1 MVLCPPRREKKRS
14 QQQPPAHTH
23 KSSSWIVIAVAAGL
37 VVLAAAVLVLGVIW
51 VQKEHAPQPQEE
63 SSSTLYDYSDPTT
76 DEFWSNTLE
85 EDGGDRRAHMIIRFD
100 DNEGPSSSFQLD
112 EHCANATLKTTQEKG
127 EQHLLAFTG
136 NASCK
141 DQLEADFQATN
152 QTTNITV
159 AYDYP
164 IEAFRLHEPPP
175 QNVQTTITPK
185 YKYKK
190 QRKLLPLNS
199 GGRITPWGMKAIGLQ
214 NVTYGTHKKNV
225 TICIADTGI
234 DLAHPGFSFFAEN
247 SSSSFI
253 AGADAQRF
261 WESKPW
267 KWDEDTNGHG
277 TFVAG

>member
-1 MVLCPPRREKKRS
+1 MSR
-14 QQQPPAHTH
+14 QHTH
-23 KSSSWIVIAVAAGL
+23 KKSSWIVIAVAASL
-37 VVLAAAVLVLGVIW
+37 VVVAAAVLVLGVVW
-51 VQKEHAPQPQEE
+51 VCKEHPPQPQEE
-63 SSSTLYDYSDPTT
+63 SSTSLYDPST

-85 EDGGDRRAHMIIRFD
+85 DGDRRAHMILKFEND
-100 DNEGPSSSFQLD
+100 HSSSFQLD
-112 EHCANATLKTTQEKG
+112 QHCANATLQALKTTQENG

-141 DQLEADFQATN
+141 AQLEAEFQATN
-152 QTTNITV
+152 ETTNITV

-214 NVTYGTHKKNV
+214 NVTYGTHKNV

-234 DLAHPGFSFFAEN
+234 DLAHPGFAEAN
-247 SSSSFI
+247 SFI
-253 AGADAQRF
+253 NGADAQRF